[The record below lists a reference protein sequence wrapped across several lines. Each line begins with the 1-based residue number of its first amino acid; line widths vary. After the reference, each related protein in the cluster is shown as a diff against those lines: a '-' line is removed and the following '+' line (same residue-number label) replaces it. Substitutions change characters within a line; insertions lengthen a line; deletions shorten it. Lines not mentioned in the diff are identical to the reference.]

1 MYYEQDKLGLIE
13 FSETFYDS
21 LDTVLTTSLIHVEEN
36 QAFYDDIVFKMYD
49 VYQRENNNF
58 YIKDL
63 VTFFH
68 IFLHSMFKNQPDT
81 NRDEDEIRLK

>member
-1 MYYEQDKLGLIE
+1 MQKLGLDE
-13 FSETFYDS
+13 FTEVFYDS
-21 LDTVLTTSLIHVEEN
+21 LDTVLTTSLIHVDEN
-36 QAFYDDIVFKMYD
+36 QAFYDDIVFKMFD
-49 VYQRENNNF
+49 VYQRDSSNF

-81 NRDEDEIRLK
+81 NRAEDEIRLK

>member
-1 MYYEQDKLGLIE
+1 MQKLGLDE
-13 FSETFYDS
+13 FTEVFYDS

-36 QAFYDDIVFKMYD
+36 QDFYDDIVFKMFD
-49 VYQRENNNF
+49 VYQRDSSNF

-81 NRDEDEIRLK
+81 NRAEDEIRLK